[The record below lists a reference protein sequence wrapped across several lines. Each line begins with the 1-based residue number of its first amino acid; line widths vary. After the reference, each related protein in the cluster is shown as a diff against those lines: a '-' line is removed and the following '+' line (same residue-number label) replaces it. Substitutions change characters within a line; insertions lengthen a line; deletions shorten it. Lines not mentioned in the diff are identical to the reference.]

1 MNKKRCSWVTENSLY
16 IKYHDEEWGR
26 PVYDDQHLFEMIT
39 LEGAQAGLSWITI
52 LKRRE
57 NYRKAFDQFDPQKI
71 SFYNEGKV
79 KKLLTDK
86 GIIRNELKIRSVI
99 SNARAFLKIQNEF
112 GSFSNYLW
120 KFVDGEP
127 ILNHWVS
134 QEEIPASTSES
145 LLLSKDLKNR
155 GFKFIG
161 PVICYAFMQAVGM
174 VNDHTKDCF
183 LYHGDRD
190 AM

>member
-71 SFYNEGKV
+71 SFYNEEKV

-120 KFVDGEP
+120 KFV
-127 ILNHWVS
+127 
-134 QEEIPASTSES
+134 
-145 LLLSKDLKNR
+145 
-155 GFKFIG
+155 
-161 PVICYAFMQAVGM
+161 
-174 VNDHTKDCF
+174 
-183 LYHGDRD
+183 
-190 AM
+190 